1 MTSYT
6 TLVGRVIGADKD
18 MILMQMHEADS
29 ATIARLSIPRR
40 VCRNGDQIKVDDTEV
55 RVATSWLERQ
65 EGPCKPS

>member
-6 TLVGRVIGADKD
+6 TLVGRVTGADED
-18 MILMQMHEADS
+18 MILMQMHEVDS
-29 ATIARLSIPRR
+29 ATIVRR